1 MKIFYPNDVHSNE
14 IKVSLSHLLFI
25 PKSMNSAN
33 LTAGNCT
40 WIIFVNLCFN
50 ECLYCTFNRWYDS
63 KYGEQFN

>member
-1 MKIFYPNDVHSNE
+1 MKIFFPNDVHSNE

-25 PKSMNSAN
+25 PKSMNSVN

-40 WIIFVNLCFN
+40 RIIIVN
-50 ECLYCTFNRWYDS
+50 ECLYCTFNHWYDS